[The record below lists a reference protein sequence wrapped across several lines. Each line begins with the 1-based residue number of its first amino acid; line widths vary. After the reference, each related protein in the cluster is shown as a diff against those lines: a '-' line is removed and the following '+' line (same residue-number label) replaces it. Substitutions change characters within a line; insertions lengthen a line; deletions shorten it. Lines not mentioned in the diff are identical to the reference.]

1 MLRKILFI
9 FITIILAYSCVNE
22 KEKGNVCLSGSFSE
36 YAGSWL
42 FVDELEVKGRQ
53 PIDSTMISDD
63 GSFHISF
70 DITDAGFFI
79 LQTKLVDNYILLQI
93 EKGEKISINSD
104 KELFAEETRIEGS
117 PGSELLNHFE
127 DFMRNQKSRVDSLSE
142 IFTVST
148 NEPDFYKTK
157 LKLDSIYES
166 ILNDQKQYVKN
177 FIDQHT
183 ESLASLIVIN
193 RKMGN
198 SVVMDEVEDFI
209 WFFRLDSV
217 LYPLYPNNKHAIDH
231 HKRVEKIR
239 GEKFEH
245 FFNDQKLEPGEKAP
259 NIVMKDTAGQ
269 FISLRDLIGQKVLI
283 YFWAGWNAQ
292 SRSDNKKLI
301 REYNHWKANNIE
313 IFGVSLDEHEKVWK
327 GALNLDELPWLQ
339 GSDLLGTKSPAF
351 KKYNLREKLPK
362 YFMVDENGRILFK
375 SDKFD
380 DVKMQIEALK

>member
-1 MLRKILFI
+1 MLRKILLI
-9 FITIILAYSCVNE
+9 FIAIILAYSCVNE
-22 KEKGNVCLSGSFSE
+22 KEKGNVSLSGNFSE
-36 YAGSWL
+36 YAESWL

-53 PIDSTMISDD
+53 PIDSSLISDD

-70 DITDAGFFI
+70 DISDAGFFI
-79 LQTKLVDNYILLQI
+79 LQTELADNYILLQI
-93 EKGEKISINSD
+93 EKGEKISIYSD
-104 KELFAEETRIEGS
+104 QKLFAETIKIEGS
-117 PGSELLNHFE
+117 PGSELLNRFE
-127 DFMRNQKSRVDSLSE
+127 SFMRNQKIRVDSLSE
-142 IFTVST
+142 IFTISA

-157 LKLDSIYES
+157 LKLDSVYES

-177 FIDQHT
+177 FIDQHP
-183 ESLASLIVIN
+183 ESLSSLIVIN

-198 SVVMDEVEDFI
+198 SIVLDEEEDYI

-231 HKRVEKIR
+231 HKRVEKMK

-245 FFNDQKLEPGEKAP
+245 FFNDQKLETGNKAP

-269 FISLRDLIGQKVLI
+269 FISLRDLNGQKVLV

-301 REYNHWKANNIE
+301 REYDRWKANNIE

-327 GALNLDELPWLQ
+327 GALKLDELPWLQ

-351 KKYNLREKLPK
+351 NKYNLREKLPK

-375 SDKFD
+375 SDKFE
-380 DVKMQIEALK
+380 DVKMQIDALK